1 VNGEYSLLHDKVMI
15 EIPVLAPEETLLFT
29 LRHGV
34 TELNRD
40 KRVSGQTLDV
50 PLLPEGIRQA
60 EEARSRF
67 AGTPLDVVISSPL
80 ARAIQTAEIVTR
92 FSREAMEIDPLAT
105 ERSFGRMEG
114 LTRAEV
120 ESRFPEVR
128 YLQIGHVGYSLNP
141 PDGEPFPALHDRTRQ
156 CLHRLLERYR
166 GRRVLIS
173 SHQTFLQQL
182 HGVLQGLGPF
192 EALHEDVLNLEL
204 NLFHLNPKGQ
214 LVTHRREQL
223 APWAVQY
230 PSF

>member
-1 VNGEYSLLHDKVMI
+1 M
-15 EIPVLAPEETLLFT
+15 LFT

-60 EEARSRF
+60 EEARKQF
-67 AGTPLDVVISSPL
+67 PGTPVDVVISSPL
-80 ARAIQTAEIVTR
+80 VRAIQTAEIVTG
-92 FSREAMEIDPLAT
+92 FPREAIEIDPQAT

-114 LTRAEV
+114 LTRAQV

-128 YLQIGHVGYSLNP
+128 YLQIGHIGYSLNP
-141 PDGEPFPALHDRTRQ
+141 PDGEPFPALQDRARQ
-156 CLHRLLERYR
+156 FLHRLLERHR
-166 GRRVLIS
+166 GRRILIS

-182 HGVLQGLGPF
+182 HGVLRGLGHV
-192 EALHEDVLNLEL
+192 EALHNDILNLEL
-204 NLFHLNPKGQ
+204 NLFHLNAQGQ
-214 LVTHRREQL
+214 LMSYRSQPLVPQ
-223 APWAVQY
+223 ASQY

>member
-1 VNGEYSLLHDKVMI
+1 MI
-15 EIPVLAPEETLLFT
+15 EIPVLAPNETLLLT

-60 EEARSRF
+60 EEARERF

-80 ARAIQTAEIVTR
+80 VRAIQTAEIVTG
-92 FSREAMEIDPLAT
+92 FSREAIEIDPQAT

-120 ESRFPEVR
+120 EARFPEVR

-141 PDGEPFPALHDRTRQ
+141 PDGEPFPALQDRAKAFQHRQ
-156 CLHRLLERYR
+156 LERHR
-166 GRRVLIS
+166 GRRILIS

-182 HGVLQGLGPF
+182 HGVLRGLSYL
-192 EALHEDVLNLEL
+192 EALHNDILNLEL
-204 NLFHLNPKGQ
+204 NLFHLNAQGKLLSYRSQP
-214 LVTHRREQL
+214 LVPQ
-223 APWAVQY
+223 ASQY